1 MKKEM
6 QFQTESR
13 QLLDLMINSIYSNK
27 EIFLRELISNASDA
41 IDKYRFLSLTE
52 PKDYAPLDG
61 EIRLEVD
68 KKKRTISIIDN
79 GIGMSL
85 EDMEN
90 NLGTIARS
98 GSKEFSE
105 KIKKAKEAEDLSI
118 IGQFGVGFY
127 SAFMVA
133 EKVEVISKTKD
144 SEAHRFFSDGKE
156 SYTLEDA
163 EASFEH
169 GSIVT
174 VYLKKDEED
183 EKYSKYL
190 EDYQIENLVKRYSD
204 YVRYPI
210 KMLVTR
216 MESDRDDE
224 DKPVDGKKHEVAEDK
239 TLNSMV
245 PLWKKGKDEVKD
257 EDLNAFY
264 KSKFDDYEEPLVSL
278 KLHVDGLVCYDALL
292 FIPSH
297 APYNLYSESYE
308 QGLALY
314 SKGIFIQQKCK
325 ELIPNYLKFTQGLV
339 DSDDFPLNIS
349 REILQKSPAMS
360 KIANNVEKKL
370 LDKLKN
376 VLKNDREKYEK
387 FFKIYGDHLK
397 FGIYSTYGMKK
408 DDIQDLLLFHSLKE
422 DKPITLAEYVEK
434 MEKKQKEI
442 YYASGKSLEE
452 IKMLPQLEKF
462 KKDGVD
468 VLLLDRDIDEFC
480 VMAMMEYD
488 KHTFKNV
495 SGTDADSL
503 DKEEKEKIDTLTA
516 NHKRILDTIKEELGD
531 KVDEVAFSSK
541 LVDSPVCITTKEGLS
556 LNMEKVLEEQPG
568 AENNEGAPKASKVL
582 EINGESELFQA
593 IAKLPSDEEVKKYAT
608 LLYSEALLLEGRDI
622 EDKKGFVKALNE
634 LMVKASK

>member
-41 IDKYRFLSLTE
+41 IDKYRYLSLTE
-52 PKDYAPLDG
+52 PEKYPSAEG
-61 EIRLEVD
+61 EIRLNPNKDE
-68 KKKRTISIIDN
+68 RYIEIIDN

-85 EDMEN
+85 EEMES

-105 KIKKAKEAEDLSI
+105 KIKKAKEAKDLSI

-133 EKVEVISKTKD
+133 EKVEVISKPEGG
-144 SEAHRFFSDGKE
+144 EAHRFYSDGKE
-156 SYTLEDA
+156 TFTIEDA
-163 EASFEH
+163 EMVQDH
-169 GSIVT
+169 GSIVR
-174 VYLKKDEED
+174 VYLKKDIDD
-183 EKYSKYL
+183 ENYSKYL
-190 EDYQIENLVKRYSD
+190 ETYQIENLVKRYSD

-210 KMLVTR
+210 KMFETR
-216 MESDRDDE
+216 TESDKDDE
-224 DKPVDGKKHEVAEDK
+224 DKPIDGKTHEVTEDK

-264 KSKFDDYEEPLVSL
+264 KSKFDDYEDPLLSL

-314 SKGIFIQQKCK
+314 SKGIFIQHKCK

-360 KIANNVEKKL
+360 KIANNVEKKI
-370 LDKLKN
+370 LDKLKST
-376 VLKNDREKYEK
+376 LKNERETYEK
-387 FFKIYGDHLK
+387 FYKVYGDHLK
-397 FGIYSTYGMKK
+397 FGIYTTYGMKK
-408 DDIQDLLLFHSLKE
+408 PDLQDLLLFHSLKE
-422 DKPITLAEYVEK
+422 DKLVTLAEYVEK
-434 MEKKQKEI
+434 MGKKQKDI
-442 YYASGKSLEE
+442 LYASGKSLDE
-452 IKMLPQLEKF
+452 IKLLPQLEKF
-462 KKDGVD
+462 KRDEID
-468 VLLLDRDIDEFC
+468 VLLLDHDIDEFTI
-480 VMAMMEYD
+480 MAMNDYD
-488 KHTFKNV
+488 KHLFKNV
-495 SGTDADSL
+495 AAMEKDDL
-503 DKEEKEKIDTLTA
+503 DKEEKDKIDNLTA
-516 NHKRILDTIKEELGD
+516 NHKRILDTMKEALNG
-531 KVDEVAFSSK
+531 KVDEVAFSTK
-541 LVDSPVCITTKEGLS
+541 LVDSPVCITTKDGLS
-556 LNMEKVLEEQPG
+556 LNMEKVLDEQPG
-568 AENNEGAPKASKVL
+568 EHPEGAPKAAKVL
-582 EINGESELFQA
+582 EINGDSELFKA
-593 IAKLPSDEEVKKYAT
+593 IAAVGDNDEEIKKFGT
-608 LLYSEALLLEGRDI
+608 LLYNEALLLEGREV
-622 EDKKGFVKALNE
+622 EDKKAFVQALNE
-634 LMVKASK
+634 LMVKAAK